1 MEYFEIMKSKKAQ
14 ISTFII
20 IGLIILIVVALVI
33 YIISQLTKEEAD
45 LFRKELLETP
55 LDALPARE
63 FVQSCVNSIGE
74 EALHLI
80 GSSGGYISVKESY
93 KYFKPYES
101 DAVSLTTDNENLIPY
116 WFYLDDYKYCLDCK
130 LSFSN
135 IPNIDDIERQIS
147 KYVEENLIS
156 CLGKFEEL
164 ERQGLAIKT
173 FNLPKVSR

>member
-93 KYFKPYES
+93 KYIPELNFES
-101 DAVSLTTDNENLIPY
+101 NYLIKEFIPTHGAVRMAHNFEH
-116 WFYLDDYKYCLDCK
+116 F
-130 LSFSN
+130 
-135 IPNIDDIERQIS
+135 
-147 KYVEENLIS
+147 VEKME
-156 CLGKFEEL
+156 KF
-164 ERQGLAIKT
+164 I
-173 FNLPKVSR
+173 